1 MIRFVIVLAIGLFL
15 ASDSAHAEDQL
26 LNLFPKQR
34 AEHQAKMDNNEGK
47 YLARG
52 QAYVDHMYATGG
64 EEPMTELEDLDLE
77 LGDDST
83 VAIDTA
89 EVAKIIKQGVPQ

>member
-34 AEHQAKMDNNEGK
+34 AEHQVKMDNNEGK
-47 YLARG
+47 YLVRG

-77 LGDDST
+77 LDDDST